1 MTTKA
6 LLAASLLLLAGC
18 ATSALEP
25 LLMDG
30 KELHASLTTQKL
42 TDAAML
48 QSPREGLRDIP
59 YVSTDA
65 RFVAGIARNS
75 SQGRLG
81 PEGIRAAL
89 FAQYLGESWLG
100 FYGLEAASTAD
111 ADRREVS
118 LREIWA
124 YGEGLG
130 RARVHRK
137 GNVLLVV
144 WHGGVSPEVWEA
156 VNARLAERLTAP

>member
-1 MTTKA
+1 MSTTW
-6 LLAASLLLLAGC
+6 LPLGSLLLLAGC
-18 ATSALEP
+18 ATSALGP
-25 LLMDG
+25 LVMDG

-48 QSPREGLRDIP
+48 QVPREGLREIP
-59 YVSTDA
+59 YLSTDA
-65 RFVAGIARNS
+65 KFVAVIASGS

-100 FYGLEAASTAD
+100 FYGLEASSTEA

-137 GNVLLVV
+137 GKVLVV
-144 WHGGVSPEVWEA
+144 AWHGGVSQAVWEA
-156 VNARLAERLTAP
+156 VNRRIVERLTVP

>member
-1 MTTKA
+1 
-6 LLAASLLLLAGC
+6 
-18 ATSALEP
+18 
-25 LLMDG
+25 MDG
-30 KELHASLTTQKL
+30 RELHASLTTQKL

-48 QSPREGLRDIP
+48 QVPREGLRDIP
-59 YVSTDA
+59 YFSTDP
-65 RFVAGIARNS
+65 RFVAVIARGS

-89 FAQYLGESWLG
+89 FAQYLGESWVG
-100 FYGLEAASTAD
+100 FYGLEAVTTAD

-130 RARVHRK
+130 RARVHRAGK
-137 GNVLLVV
+137 VLLVV
-144 WHGGVSPEVWEA
+144 WHGGLSPEIWEA
-156 VNARLAERLTAP
+156 VNTKLVERLTAP